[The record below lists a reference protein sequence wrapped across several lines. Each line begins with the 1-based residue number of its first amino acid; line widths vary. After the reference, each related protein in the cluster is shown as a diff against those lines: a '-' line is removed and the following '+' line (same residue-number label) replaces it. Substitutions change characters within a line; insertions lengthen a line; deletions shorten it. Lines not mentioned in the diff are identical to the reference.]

1 MKLLRL
7 VTAYFKPIPPEC
19 WRSWRIDM
27 EGICVSTHGCTE
39 DDDRLRLVLGAEI
52 DLREWPP
59 LSEAGLVQIPAEERR
74 TAEFALET
82 AANFVSIAE
91 ECQRSISSPTPCVAF
106 LPEDDEERTWLESSK
121 GLELN
126 GVAYGRACV
135 DLTVDKLQAA
145 ISDRVD
151 GLALLAEALAHDHAT
166 GKFHEF
172 VRLFE
177 RAFTV
182 SCSKLVAPL
191 ADFLASA
198 PGDFSR
204 SEVNEWLVMIRHP
217 ATHADRRPGFLLEAD
232 VRPAIPRM
240 QTAAY
245 DVLLNKDQ
253 WHSPCTARRDV
264 WHSQCWVGPDLD
276 IHIVRGTDVKL
287 KFQALDDVGRYPRD
301 FSANIEQLPE
311 GWWCKRPSQPRR

>member
-1 MKLLRL
+1 MGG
-7 VTAYFKPIPPEC
+7 V
-19 WRSWRIDM
+19 
-27 EGICVSTHGCTE
+27 CVSTHGWTE
-39 DDDRLRLVLGAEI
+39 VGDRLRLVLGAEI
-52 DLREWPP
+52 DLRQRPS
-59 LSEAGLVQIPAEERR
+59 LSEAGQVQIPAKERR
-74 TAEFALET
+74 DAESVLET

-106 LPEDDEERTWLESSK
+106 LPKDDEERTWLESSK

-135 DLTVDKLQAA
+135 DLSIDKLQDVLG
-145 ISDRVD
+145 DRLD

-166 GKFHEF
+166 GQLHEF
-172 VRLFE
+172 MRVFE

-182 SCSKLVAPL
+182 SSSKLVTPL
-191 ADFLASA
+191 ADFLCDAT
-198 PGDFSR
+198 GDFSH
-204 SEVNEWLVMIRHP
+204 SEVKEWIEDIRHP
-217 ATHADRRPGFLLEAD
+217 ATHADRRPFLLEGD
-232 VRPAIPRM
+232 VRPAIFRM

-245 DVLLNKDQ
+245 DVLLNKHH
-253 WHSPCTARRDV
+253 WRSTSTARRDV
-264 WHSQCWVGPDLD
+264 WHSRCWVGPDLD

-311 GWWCKRPSQPRR
+311 GWWSKRPSEPRR